1 MGRLTLEQIVSVDG
15 YAADEHGGLDFV
27 EAVPAFDVTDDDQ
40 LAYLEDVDAILL
52 GANSYRMFV
61 EYWPVA
67 EPATE
72 PVAEPIA
79 RLPKWVV
86 SNTLERAPWGDG
98 EATLLRGDPAESV
111 AALKA
116 ERAHVIVWGSLQLAD
131 ALLAAGLV
139 DTLRLR
145 VVPVL
150 LGAGRS
156 FTPDALALQRL
167 ELDHA
172 VSFPTGHLG
181 LTYRLAR

>member
-1 MGRLTLEQIVSVDG
+1 MGRLTLEQIVSADG

-52 GANSYRMFV
+52 GANSYRMFA

-67 EPATE
+67 DPATQ

-79 RLPKWVV
+79 RLPKLVV

-98 EATLLRGDPAESV
+98 EATLLRGEPAESV

-116 ERAHVIVWGSLQLAD
+116 EREHVIVWGSLQLAG
-131 ALLAAGLV
+131 A
-139 DTLRLR
+139 LRLR

-156 FTPDALALQRL
+156 FTPDAPALQRL
-167 ELDHA
+167 ELDHV